1 MRTAAI
7 LQARMGSTRLPGKVL
22 MRAAGLPLLQHELER
37 VSRATRVDEIVVATT
52 RESADDPIAA
62 LCRKLGYRCMRGDE
76 ADVLGR
82 YAEAAKAC
90 QADAIVRLTG
100 DCPLIDPAVIDRVA
114 SAFLDRSSP
123 VDYASN
129 TLVRTDPRG
138 LDTEVFSAEALQR
151 TAREAKHAAER
162 EHVTR
167 YMYRHPDRFRLLNVP
182 GTRDLHEHRW
192 TVDTTEDFE
201 LVSRILAAL
210 YSQQPHFG
218 TSDVLA
224 LLDRNPSWLSIN
236 AHIAQ
241 KDN

>member
-7 LQARMGSTRLPGKVL
+7 VQARMGSTRLPGKVL
-22 MRAAGLPLLQHELER
+22 MRAAGLPLLQHELQR
-37 VSRATRVDEIVVATT
+37 VSRAKRIGEIVVATT
-52 RESADDPIAA
+52 REPADDPIAA
-62 LCRKLGYRCMRGDE
+62 LCRKLGCRCMRGDE

-100 DCPLIDPAVIDRVA
+100 DCPLIDPAVIDRVT
-114 SAFLDRSSP
+114 SAFLDRSTT

-151 TAREAKHAAER
+151 TAREADQPAER
-162 EHVTR
+162 EHVTL

-182 GTRDLHEHRW
+182 GARDLQAHRW
-192 TVDTTEDFE
+192 TVDTPEDFE

-210 YSQQPHFG
+210 YPQRPHFG
-218 TSDVLA
+218 TPDVLA
-224 LLDRNPSWLSIN
+224 LLDRNPAWLSIN
-236 AHIAQ
+236 ADIAQ
-241 KDN
+241 KDT